1 MRGATHAVH
10 PAARDSCGPRTGGV
24 GVVLA
29 ADTSLQQPK
38 GNVNG
43 MTVVNS
49 GTNLNLG
56 FNFEEIWFS
65 KFFFFSAVNE
75 V

>member
-1 MRGATHAVH
+1 
-10 PAARDSCGPRTGGV
+10 
-24 GVVLA
+24 VVLA